1 MNTARNSACLLLPLS
16 LAIAPPAAAQTT
28 QSVTASAETQ
38 DFSDGRGSLRTGTLE
53 YKIDLGDTTVVASP
67 TIGTRRVAG
76 ASATATAMGGA
87 VYHDWSDRFSTRTQA
102 FVAEQE
108 PVFAHLDFA
117 QDVTVKVA
125 ENTTITAGARWAE
138 FFADREVSFVSIGA
152 RRYFK
157 GGSIAYRLT
166 RVNPDNRG
174 AYFGHLVN
182 LSVNDARGKGKT
194 QLWLSTGAASATR
207 LQLESNLAGKDRAL
221 MLRRTQPLNDRLALV
236 ASAGVSSYANPGNRV
251 TSTTFGLGLS
261 VAID

>member
-1 MNTARNSACLLLPLS
+1 MNTARNMACLLLPFS
-16 LAIAPPAAAQTT
+16 LAIAPHAVAQTT
-28 QSVTASAETQ
+28 QSVTVSAETQ
-38 DFSDGRGSLRTGTLE
+38 DFSDGRGSLRTGTLD

-67 TIGTRRVAG
+67 TVGTRRVGG
-76 ASATATAMGGA
+76 AKATATALGAA
-87 VYHDWSDRFSTRTQA
+87 VYHNWSERVSTRTQA

-125 ENTTITAGARWAE
+125 KNTAITAGARWAE
-138 FFADREVSFVSIGA
+138 YFAGREVTFVSLGA
-152 RRYFK
+152 RQYFK

-166 RVNPDNRG
+166 RVNPDNRSG
-174 AYFGHLVN
+174 YFGHLVN

-221 MLRRTQPLNDRLALV
+221 MVQRTQPLNDRLALI
-236 ASAGVSSYANPGNRV
+236 ASAGVSSYGNPSNRV

-261 VAID
+261 VGID

>member
-1 MNTARNSACLLLPLS
+1 MNTARNTACLLLPLS
-16 LAIAPPAAAQTT
+16 LAIAPYAAAQSA
-28 QSVTASAETQ
+28 QSVTASVESQ

-76 ASATATAMGGA
+76 TSATATAVGGA
-87 VYHDWSDRFSTRTQA
+87 VYHDWSDRVSTRTQA
-102 FVAEQE
+102 FVAEEE

-117 QDVTVKVA
+117 QDVTVKVI
-125 ENTTITAGARWAE
+125 ESTTVTAGARWAE
-138 FFADREVSFVSIGA
+138 YFAGREVTFFSLGA

-157 GGSIAYRLT
+157 GGSVAYRLT

-174 AYFGHLVN
+174 AYFGHLAS
-182 LSVNDARGKGKT
+182 LSVNDGHGKGKT

-207 LQLESNLAGKDRAL
+207 LQLEGDLAGKDRAL
-221 MLRRTQPLNDRLALV
+221 ILQRTQPLSDKLSLIAL
-236 ASAGVSSYANPGNRV
+236 AGVSSYANPGNRV
-251 TSTTFGLGLS
+251 SSTTFGLGLS